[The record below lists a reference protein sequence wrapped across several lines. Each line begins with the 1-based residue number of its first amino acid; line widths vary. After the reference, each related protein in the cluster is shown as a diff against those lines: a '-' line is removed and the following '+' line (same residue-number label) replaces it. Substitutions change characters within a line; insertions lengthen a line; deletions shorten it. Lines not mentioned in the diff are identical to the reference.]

1 MNNQDAFAGILASV
15 YDAMLDDA
23 QWPATSA
30 LIDEA
35 CGLTG
40 NALLVGEGPKDD
52 IRALF
57 VGFYRRAFGQTLLQD
72 LDQVT
77 VLLLEEVEETE
88 IRMEAQESARLGQP
102 VRNAD

>member
-1 MNNQDAFAGILASV
+1 MNTQDAFARILASV

-52 IRALF
+52 IRALSS
-57 VGFYRRAFGQTLLQD
+57 GSTAGGSATKTWSGSTSRSTIPSTNASRACGNCL
-72 LDQVT
+72 T
-77 VLLLEEVEETE
+77 VAWCTSTTST
-88 IRMEAQESARLGQP
+88 RPRS
-102 VRNAD
+102 